1 MWVRV
6 ATFEGGDTEKLDKL
20 MEERMSS
27 GEMPPLEGMQ
37 TVLILDDKDAKKR
50 KFLAFFD
57 SRDALEAAEA
67 GFDRQGDTI
76 PEEIRGKRTSVHFY
90 DVLIFDGDV
99 EAAKAARV
107 SLLEGS
113 SESIDAG
120 FEKTRG
126 DTLPK
131 VRAINGNVGAIGL
144 ADRDNGRVSM
154 ITLWDSVDSMRASA
168 QEADQLR
175 ERTADMSDQKIANV
189 AQYDVSRAQ
198 TLAGVRA

>member
-6 ATFEGGDTEKLDKL
+6 ATFEGGDTEKLDQL
-20 MEERMSS
+20 MDERMSS
-27 GEMPPLEGMQ
+27 GEMPPPEGMQ
-37 TVLILDDKDAKKR
+37 TVLILDDKDATKR

-67 GFDRQGDTI
+67 GFDRQGETI
-76 PEEIRGKRTSVHFY
+76 PEEVRGKRTSVHY
-90 DVLIFDGDV
+90 YEVLIFDGEV
-99 EAAKAARV
+99 EGAKAARV

-113 SESIDAG
+113 SDSIDAG

-154 ITLWDSVDSMRASA
+154 ITLWDSADSMRASA

-175 ERTADMSDQKIANV
+175 QQTAEMSDQKIANV

-198 TLAGVRA
+198 TVGGVRA

>member
-20 MEERMSS
+20 MDERMSS
-27 GEMPPLEGMQ
+27 GEMPPPEGMQ
-37 TVLILDDKDAKKR
+37 TVLILDDKDATKR

-90 DVLIFDGDV
+90 DVPIFDGHV
-99 EAAKAARV
+99 EAARAARV

>member
-1 MWVRV
+1 
-6 ATFEGGDTEKLDKL
+6 
-20 MEERMSS
+20 MSECRRARCRRLKACKPFSSSTTRTRRS
-27 GEMPPLEGMQ
+27 G
-37 TVLILDDKDAKKR
+37 

-76 PEEIRGKRTSVHFY
+76 PEEIRGKRTSVLYY
-90 DVLIFDGDV
+90 DVLIFDGEV

-126 DTLPK
+126 DTLP
-131 VRAINGNVGAIGL
+131 N
-144 ADRDNGRVSM
+144 RDPVS
-154 ITLWDSVDSMRASA
+154 S
-168 QEADQLR
+168 LR
-175 ERTADMSDQKIANV
+175 SPRFC
-189 AQYDVSRAQ
+189 R
-198 TLAGVRA
+198 

>member
-20 MEERMSS
+20 MDERMSS
-27 GEMPPLEGMQ
+27 GEMTPPEGMSS
-37 TVLILDDKDAKKR
+37 VLILDDKDVRKR

-57 SRDALEAAEA
+57 SRDALEAAEP
-67 GFDRQGDTI
+67 GFDQQGDTI
-76 PEEIRGKRTSVHFY
+76 PEEIRGKRTSVHYY
-90 DVLIFDGDV
+90 DVVIYDGDV

-107 SLLEGS
+107 SVLEGS
-113 SESIDAG
+113 PESIDAG
-120 FEKTRG
+120 LDKTRG

-154 ITLWDSVDSMRASA
+154 ITLWDSGDSMRASA

-175 ERTADMSDQKIANV
+175 KRTADMSDQKIANV
-189 AQYDVSRAQ
+189 ALYDVSMAQ
-198 TLAGVRA
+198 TVEGARA

>member
-1 MWVRV
+1 M
-6 ATFEGGDTEKLDKL
+6 G
-20 MEERMSS
+20 ERMSS
-27 GEMPPLEGMQ
+27 GEMTPPEGMSS
-37 TVLILDDKDAKKR
+37 VLVLDDKDAKKR

-76 PEEIRGKRTSVHFY
+76 PEEIRGKRTSVHYY
-90 DVLIFDGDV
+90 DVAIYDGDV

-113 SESIDAG
+113 PESIDPG
-120 FEKTRG
+120 LDRTRG
-126 DTLPK
+126 ETLPQ

-154 ITLWDSVDSMRASA
+154 ITLWDSGDSMHASEK
-168 QEADQLR
+168 EADQLR
-175 ERTADMSDQKIANV
+175 QRTADMSEQKIANV
-189 AQYDVSRAQ
+189 ALYDVSMAQ
-198 TLAGVRA
+198 TLQAARA